1 MPTRDD
7 AMPVGARCPNNPR
20 RVLIVSAAWRPQV
33 NGVVRTLEWLCRE
46 APAFGIEVVM
56 LTPDQFWSVPMPT
69 YGEIRLS
76 LALPGTV
83 ASRIEAIS
91 PDAIHI
97 ATEGPLGY
105 LARLYCMRN
114 GQPFTTCYHTR
125 FPEYIAARVPVPVA
139 WTYALL
145 RRFHNAADATLVATG
160 ALRDE
165 MAEHGFTKLKI
176 WRRGI
181 DLALFQNGERK
192 ETGLARPLALY
203 VGRVSVEKN
212 IEAFLALDLPGVK
225 MVVGDGPART
235 ELARKY
241 PQVRFMG
248 LRSGQELADLY
259 ASADVFV
266 FPSRTDTFGLVM
278 LEALAAGT
286 PVAAMPVTGPSEVL
300 GASGCGVM
308 KEDLRAAV
316 LEALAIP
323 REKCRAFASQ
333 FGIRESAQNFFEH
346 VSAAL
351 ARRRA

>member
-1 MPTRDD
+1 
-7 AMPVGARCPNNPR
+7 
-20 RVLIVSAAWRPQV
+20 
-33 NGVVRTLEWLCRE
+33 
-46 APAFGIEVVM
+46 M

-225 MVVGDGPART
+225 MVVGDGPARA

-248 LRSGQELADLY
+248 LGFGHGVGLCQEGAMARARSGADAAAILDAY
-259 ASADVFV
+259 FFGVRLDVWPTAGFPVPPPSSASLP
-266 FPSRTDTFGLVM
+266 PSAPAEGP
-278 LEALAAGT
+278 AAG
-286 PVAAMPVTGPSEVL
+286 
-300 GASGCGVM
+300 
-308 KEDLRAAV
+308 
-316 LEALAIP
+316 
-323 REKCRAFASQ
+323 
-333 FGIRESAQNFFEH
+333 IRPGG
-346 VSAAL
+346 
-351 ARRRA
+351 